1 MSVCFDRHAARHKA
15 VLVAHLRTAHVLHS
29 KFSNP
34 YASRRRRKA
43 QRILELHRIGRIFI
57 AAHTSD
63 NTPSAMRGK
72 LKDYRVRKAKA
83 KKPCI
88 SALSNKTVCT
98 FHKVGPLA
106 APPKHSPI
114 MRERHLVTLLKRNS
128 CSATRSPFASSA
140 CPRTERDHSVAHVDV
155 HRVTCT
161 DVLGAQ
167 TQLEPVQ
174 VGNGLALHT

>member
-1 MSVCFDRHAARHKA
+1 MLLITRMIQICSFMIVSVCFDRHAARHKA

-34 YASRRRRKA
+34 YASRRRRQA

-63 NTPSAMRGK
+63 NTTSAMRGK

-106 APPKHSPI
+106 APPKQSPDAGAAFGYATQAQQLFCF
-114 MRERHLVTLLKRNS
+114 EVAVCFLCLLLVRYG
-128 CSATRSPFASSA
+128 ATAW
-140 CPRTERDHSVAHVDV
+140 HMWM
-155 HRVTCT
+155 CT
-161 DVLGAQ
+161 G
-167 TQLEPVQ
+167 
-174 VGNGLALHT
+174 

>member
-1 MSVCFDRHAARHKA
+1 MRKIRKHISLNDSIPSLTPTFWCSRRNSGTPRKQDTIVVQRRTSIRMRVLNTVLLITRMIQICSFMIMSVCFDRHAARHKA

-34 YASRRRRKA
+34 YASRRRRQA

-72 LKDYRVRKAKA
+72 LLKEYRVRKAKA

-98 FHKVGPLA
+98 FHKVGPWQ
-106 APPKHSPI
+106 
-114 MRERHLVTLLKRNS
+114 HLQNTV
-128 CSATRSPFASSA
+128 P
-140 CPRTERDHSVAHVDV
+140 
-155 HRVTCT
+155 
-161 DVLGAQ
+161 
-167 TQLEPVQ
+167 
-174 VGNGLALHT
+174 